1 METIQTIEERQT
13 QKDQISIEGY
23 LEKLRQNRIE
33 IIKSRDQFKM
43 KLPLTFNQFCKLV
56 QAHGSCYL
64 ANRGEI
70 TEFNIDRDNEQAIKQ
85 FFLYFNRDRAFK
97 GDLQKG
103 ILLNGKYG
111 SGKTALMWAI
121 MNTFNDCVAHWVKER
136 SVRDIFPIKM
146 YKSSD
151 IVDGFR
157 FEANKSG
164 RLDSSWL
171 SNPKIDISK
180 KNYQTGIIIIDE
192 LGREQKEITVWGTVI
207 QPLTQVLQERYDKGY
222 PTFATANF
230 RLETLAQDEYY
241 GKMIGDRLRQMFNEI
256 ELTGESRRK

>member
-1 METIQTIEERQT
+1 METIQTAGERQI
-13 QKDQISIEGY
+13 QKDQISIDHY
-23 LEKLRQNRIE
+23 LEELRRKRIE
-33 IIKSRDQFKM
+33 MIENRNQFKM
-43 KLPLTFNQFCKLV
+43 KLPLTFDQFCKLI
-56 QAHGSCYL
+56 QAHGSCYF
-64 ANRGEI
+64 ASRGEI
-70 TEFNIDRDNEQAIKQ
+70 TDFDIDRDNEQAIKQ
-85 FFLYFNRDRAFK
+85 FFLYFNRDRGFK

-103 ILLNGKYG
+103 ILLNGRYG

-121 MNTFNDCVAHWVKER
+121 MNTFNDCVAHWAKEKM
-136 SVRDIFPIKM
+136 VRDVFPIKI

-157 FEANKSG
+157 FEANKYS
-164 RLDSSWL
+164 RQDSSGL

-207 QPLTQVLQERYDKGY
+207 QPLTQVLQDRYDKGY

>member
-1 METIQTIEERQT
+1 METIQTTGERQI
-13 QKDQISIEGY
+13 QKDQISIDNY
-23 LEKLRQNRIE
+23 LEELRRRRIE
-33 IIKSRDQFKM
+33 IINNRDQFKM

-56 QAHGSCYL
+56 QAHGSCYF

-85 FFLYFNRDRAFK
+85 FFLYFNRDRGFK

-121 MNTFNDCVAHWVKER
+121 MNTFNDCVAYWNKER
-136 SVRDIFPIKM
+136 MARDIFRINM

-157 FEANKSG
+157 FEINKSG
-164 RLDSSWL
+164 RQDLSGV
-171 SNPKIDISK
+171 SNPKIDVSK

-230 RLETLAQDEYY
+230 RLDTLSQDEYY
-241 GKMIGDRLRQMFNEI
+241 GKMVGDRLRQMFNEI

>member
-1 METIQTIEERQT
+1 METIQTIEEGQT

-23 LEKLRQNRIE
+23 LEKLRQNRLE

-43 KLPLTFNQFCKLV
+43 KLPLTFNQFCKLI

-85 FFLYFNRDRAFK
+85 FFLYFNRDRGFK

-121 MNTFNDCVAHWVKER
+121 MNTFNDCVAH
-136 SVRDIFPIKM
+136 
-146 YKSSD
+146 
-151 IVDGFR
+151 
-157 FEANKSG
+157 
-164 RLDSSWL
+164 
-171 SNPKIDISK
+171 
-180 KNYQTGIIIIDE
+180 
-192 LGREQKEITVWGTVI
+192 
-207 QPLTQVLQERYDKGY
+207 
-222 PTFATANF
+222 
-230 RLETLAQDEYY
+230 
-241 GKMIGDRLRQMFNEI
+241 
-256 ELTGESRRK
+256 